1 MWRHS
6 FCENVL
12 QKISRGSAL
21 VLVIWRLAVVNAS
34 TTSMLTSVPDF
45 TRRCTIS
52 PNTAY
57 TRALFEYKDRLIFK
71 RGIHTMMTSSNGNNF
86 RVTGHI
92 NVRGI
97 HRSPVN
103 SSHKGQWRGALM
115 FSLICAW
122 INDWVNNRE
131 TGDLRRHRAHHDV
144 TVMAGKTASL
154 YCNRSIRH
162 DKSTPNLRTRKF
174 HQIREHKAAAACGT
188 LEQAQCI
195 SSRLTPMQLSPTDP
209 TRPAPSAAAASVT
222 QTRQQTAHRLSQAG
236 SSITHAVAA
245 PLTMFSRF
253 PYNTRP
259 SGCPHCDSSS
269 SHAVRTAVSHQF
281 WGQTASVPMS
291 AASAPQWWPVLASIP
306 DTSQAAAAVTHCSR
320 P

>member
-1 MWRHS
+1 MHQDPLLVY
-6 FCENVL
+6 NVVQSGCPTSL
-12 QKISRGSAL
+12 HLPHVEAL
-21 VLVIWRLAVVNAS
+21 CNGRPGIQS
-34 TTSMLTSVPDF
+34 S
-45 TRRCTIS
+45 
-52 PNTAY
+52 
-57 TRALFEYKDRLIFK
+57 DRF
-71 RGIHTMMTSSNGNNF
+71 
-86 RVTGHI
+86 
-92 NVRGI
+92 
-97 HRSPVN
+97 
-103 SSHKGQWRGALM
+103 
-115 FSLICAW
+115 
-122 INDWVNNRE
+122 
-131 TGDLRRHRAHHDV
+131 
-144 TVMAGKTASL
+144 
-154 YCNRSIRH
+154 RSIRH

-174 HQIREHKAAAACGT
+174 HQIREHKAAAASGT
-188 LEQAQCI
+188 LEQQQCV
-195 SSRLTPMQLSPTDP
+195 SSSSHQL

-281 WGQTASVPMS
+281 CGQAASVPMS

-306 DTSQAAAAVTHCSR
+306 DTSQAAAAAVTHCSR